1 MKKNATNVGTK
12 EVGKLAQLVLPLVA
26 LIRGDLRELVTSLGL
41 QAIAVMLEQER
52 TALCGPS
59 YAHDA
64 ARTATR
70 GGSVPGELTYGG
82 RKVKVRRPRVV
93 DREGY
98 EVPLGLWSDLS
109 ATDPLT
115 ERVLE
120 QMTLGVATRKYARSL
135 EPVSEDLET
144 SATSKSAVS
153 RRWVEV
159 TTAKLKEWA
168 ERPLG
173 ALDLTAVFID
183 GIHFG
188 EHVVLAALG
197 VDSKGKKHV
206 LGLHEGAT
214 ENGAA
219 CRALLENLVTRGLAT
234 ARTTLFVIDG
244 SGALRAA
251 LRDTFGKNALV
262 QRCQVHKMRNVE
274 SHLPQSKRKAVK
286 ASMRQAYN
294 SKTPKVAMQ
303 QLENLAR
310 TLQAKHPSAAA
321 SIREGLDETLT
332 VLGLTLPHRLTRSFS
347 TTNPIENM
355 NGGIRQLANRVKRWR
370 GGEMILRWVG
380 AGVYEAERGFRRLK
394 GAADMPK
401 LIAALVALDGPRRS
415 QSALDVDRKAA

>member
-1 MKKNATNVGTK
+1 MKKSAAKTGTMEVGT
-12 EVGKLAQLVLPLVA
+12 LAQLVLPLAELV
-26 LIRGDLRELVTSLGL
+26 RGDLRQLVTSIGL
-41 QAIAVMLEQER
+41 QAIAVLIEQER
-52 TALCGPS
+52 TSLCGPA

-64 ARTATR
+64 TRTATR
-70 GGSVPGELTYGG
+70 GGTTPGELTYGG
-82 RKVKVRRPRVV
+82 RKIKMRRPRVI
-93 DREGY
+93 DRNGCN
-98 EVPLGLWSDLS
+98 VPLGVWAELS
-109 ATDPLT
+109 STDPLS

-120 QMTLGVATRKYARSL
+120 QMTIGVATRKYARSL
-135 EPVSEDLET
+135 ESVPEDVET

-173 ALDLTAVFID
+173 ELDLVSIFID

-188 EHVVLAALG
+188 EHVVLGALG
-197 VDSKGKKHV
+197 VDSKGVKHV

-219 CRALLENLVTRGLAT
+219 CRALLENLVTRGLPPD
-234 ARTTLFVIDG
+234 RTILFVIDG

-286 ASMRQAYN
+286 TSMRQAYK
-294 SKTPKVAMQ
+294 SKTPKVAKQ

-321 SIREGLDETLT
+321 SLREGLDETLT
-332 VLGLTLPHRLTRSFS
+332 VLGLGLPHTLTRSFS

-355 NGGIRQLANRVKRWR
+355 NDRIRQIARRVKRWR

-401 LIAALVALDGPRRS
+401 LIAALGALDQAR
-415 QSALDVDRKAA
+415 QSPSTVDVYEKVA